1 VLSFQAVGRQDVGL
15 YGTYII
21 THSNVDFLSNLNF
34 LFLFFY
40 FFILRA
46 TECSADNGVSEP
58 ATATIDV
65 KVLCEY

>member
-1 VLSFQAVGRQDVGL
+1 MLSFQAVGRQDVGL
-15 YGTYII
+15 YGTNII
-21 THSNVDFLSNLNF
+21 THSNVDLLSNLNF
-34 LFLFFY
+34 LI
-40 FFILRA
+40 FILRA